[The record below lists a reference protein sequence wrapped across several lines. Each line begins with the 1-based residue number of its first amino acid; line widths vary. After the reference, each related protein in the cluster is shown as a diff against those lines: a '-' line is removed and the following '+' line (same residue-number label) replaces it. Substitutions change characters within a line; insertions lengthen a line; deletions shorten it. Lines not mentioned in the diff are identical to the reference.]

1 MGCDLPSLDCDKRA
15 RVQFV
20 FESGQHTCH
29 QRDESGAVHAL
40 DSQTDNRRTAS
51 SRDGQKRMEVR
62 IEGKDDGR
70 MFSCPLENS
79 GVISFA
85 RADFGDVV
93 ALKSKLPK
101 GECRVERNT
110 LA

>member
-1 MGCDLPSLDCDKRA
+1 
-15 RVQFV
+15 
-20 FESGQHTCH
+20 
-29 QRDESGAVHAL
+29 
-40 DSQTDNRRTAS
+40 
-51 SRDGQKRMEVR
+51 MEVR